1 MKKLLCLT
9 SLLVLVFASCKKSEL
24 SAPLVPA
31 LATITTANTS
41 DITSIAATSGGNITN
56 DGGAAIT
63 ERGIC
68 YNTSTNPTTANSKV
82 VSGSGNG
89 SFTANLTGLTGS
101 TAYYVR
107 AYAINSAGT
116 AYGNEVSFTTAS
128 IPSVIVFQTGSG
140 NAREIWRVDPDGS
153 NLVQLTNNTVADYVP
168 SISPNGS
175 KIVFVRDGS
184 LYTMNADGTGA
195 TSLLSASNASYP
207 DWSPDGSKIAYTEVT
222 YVNFITYY
230 GDIKVISSTGQSLIT
245 LTASNK
251 HFNHDPSW
259 SPDGN
264 KIIYVGWS
272 DSSQSYDIFH
282 VPSIGGPQ
290 KALFPGSESEYS
302 PDYSPDGSKIVFE
315 RGNNIFVINAD
326 GTGTPVQLTTGGINR
341 APSWAPDGKKIAY
354 ASNISGSDDIWV
366 MNADGSNKINVTNTP
381 AISETNPNWGR
392 KQ

>member
-1 MKKLLCLT
+1 MKKIICLT
-9 SLLVLVFASCKKSEL
+9 ALIISIVSCKKSEL
-24 SAPLVPA
+24 PAPIVPGS
-31 LATITTANTS
+31 ATITTTTATA
-41 DITSIAATSGGNITN
+41 ITSATATSGGNITS

-68 YNTSTNPTTANSKV
+68 YNTATNPTTANSKV
-82 VSGSGNG
+82 INGSGTG
-89 SFTANLTGLTGS
+89 SFTANITGLTGS
-101 TAYYVR
+101 TTYYLR

-116 AYGNEVSFTTAS
+116 AYGNEVSFITAA

-140 NAREIWRVDPDGS
+140 TAREIWRVDPDGS
-153 NLVQLTNNTVADYVP
+153 NSVQLTNNTTADYVP
-168 SISPNGS
+168 AISPNGS

-195 TSLLSASNASYP
+195 TSLLSAANASYP
-207 DWSPDGSKIAYTEVT
+207 EWSPDGSKIAYTDVT

-230 GDIKVISSTGQSLIT
+230 GDIKVITSAGQPVVS

-282 VPSIGGPQ
+282 VPSIGGAQ
-290 KALFPGSESEYS
+290 KAIFPGSESEYS

-315 RGNNIFVINAD
+315 RGNHIFVINAD
-326 GTGTPVQLTTGGINR
+326 GTGTPVQLTTG
-341 APSWAPDGKKIAY
+341 WY
-354 ASNISGSDDIWV
+354 
-366 MNADGSNKINVTNTP
+366 
-381 AISETNPNWGR
+381 
-392 KQ
+392 